1 MLTSFLSIYFFHS
14 CVVIATLKL
23 QLGTHGSNL
32 TEEELETHTIAAWKE
47 GKAHI
52 SRQYDGTGRPY
63 PRPLVQVRLSQLLS
77 TAIISCIFKIS
88 LEYLFFFSLRMVQLI
103 ISI

>member
-1 MLTSFLSIYFFHS
+1 M
-14 CVVIATLKL
+14 KL

-52 SRQYDGTGRPY
+52 SRQYDGSGRPY
-63 PRPLVQVRLSQLLS
+63 PRPLVQVRFSELHC
-77 TAIISCIFKIS
+77 TAITTDFFCSVASVCV
-88 LEYLFFFSLRMVQLI
+88 YLYIALS
-103 ISI
+103 

>member
-1 MLTSFLSIYFFHS
+1 MMFLYIFYQLSQYEVFHLRGNINS
-14 CVVIATLKL
+14 VKL

-52 SRQYDGTGRPY
+52 SRQFDGSGRPY
-63 PRPLVQVRLSQLLS
+63 PRPLVQVRFSQLLS
-77 TAIISCIFKIS
+77 TAITTDH
-88 LEYLFFFSLRMVQLI
+88 VV
-103 ISI
+103 

>member
-1 MLTSFLSIYFFHS
+1 M
-14 CVVIATLKL
+14 KL

-52 SRQYDGTGRPY
+52 SRQYDGSGRPY
-63 PRPLVQVRLSQLLS
+63 PRPLVQVRFSEFHS
-77 TAIISCIFKIS
+77 TAIITDFC
-88 LEYLFFFSLRMVQLI
+88 VA
-103 ISI
+103 